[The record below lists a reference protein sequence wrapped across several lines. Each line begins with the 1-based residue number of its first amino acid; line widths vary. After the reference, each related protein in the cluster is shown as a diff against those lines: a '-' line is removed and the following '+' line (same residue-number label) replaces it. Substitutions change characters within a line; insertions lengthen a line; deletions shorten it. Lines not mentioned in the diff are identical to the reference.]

1 MLPPTFMSGEA
12 SRPMAMKGLESQVI
26 ICYYEYMQAEVAYE
40 NERVGELSTGSVTRF
55 IFAMFMALAVVASKS
70 MVYLGFLILIGLQS
84 FRAWGGGYR
93 QLIKIARY
101 LIWLLLFV
109 FIMHL
114 FLHPGRI
121 LFAIW
126 FLKATIEGVFAGAF
140 YGLKLID
147 FTIAA
152 YIIFLTT
159 DPFELISPLERFSRI
174 FGSRGKI
181 ISSLALA
188 FFLAMRFL
196 PELSKQGQMTL
207 LAFKSKG
214 LDLKGGWR
222 YKAKSIT
229 LILPPLFVNAFKRSE
244 VTAAALNVK
253 GYDTRHTRA
262 VLPAWRLT
270 LGDIVTIL
278 ASFVILIAGWRTG

>member
-1 MLPPTFMSGEA
+1 MPT
-12 SRPMAMKGLESQVI
+12 KGLESQVI
-26 ICYYEYMQAEVAYE
+26 MCYHGYVQAEVAYE
-40 NERVGELSTGSVTRF
+40 NERFGEISTGSVARF
-55 IFAMFMALAVVASKS
+55 IFAIFVALAAVASTNL
-70 MVYLGFLILIGLQS
+70 VYLGFLLLISLLS
-84 FRAWGGGYR
+84 FRAWGGGYG
-93 QLIKIARY
+93 QLITFARY
-101 LIWLLLFV
+101 LIWLLIFI

-121 LFAIW
+121 LFVIW
-126 FLKATIEGVFAGAF
+126 FLKATIEGVYAGAF

-159 DPFELISPLERFSRI
+159 DPFELISPLERLSRI
-174 FGSRGKI
+174 LGSRGKI

-196 PELSKQGQMTL
+196 PELSKQGQITL

-214 LDLKGGWR
+214 FDLKGGLR
-222 YKAKSIT
+222 HKAKAIS

-253 GYDTRHTRA
+253 GYATRYTKA
-262 VLPAWRLT
+262 VFPAWRFT
-270 LGDIVTIL
+270 LGDLVTIL

>member
-1 MLPPTFMSGEA
+1 M
-12 SRPMAMKGLESQVI
+12 
-26 ICYYEYMQAEVAYE
+26 
-40 NERVGELSTGSVTRF
+40 
-55 IFAMFMALAVVASKS
+55 
-70 MVYLGFLILIGLQS
+70 
-84 FRAWGGGYR
+84 
-93 QLIKIARY
+93 
-101 LIWLLLFV
+101 
-109 FIMHL
+109 
-114 FLHPGRI
+114 
-121 LFAIW
+121 
-126 FLKATIEGVFAGAF
+126 KATIEGVQAGAF

-159 DPFELISPLERFSRI
+159 DPFELISPLERLSRI
-174 FGSRGKI
+174 LGSRGRI

-214 LDLKGGWR
+214 LDLKGSLR
-222 YKAKSIT
+222 HKAKAIS

-253 GYDTRHTRA
+253 GYATRYKKA
-262 VLPAWRLT
+262 VFPTWKFT
-270 LGDIVTIL
+270 LGDLVTIL
-278 ASFVILIAGWRTG
+278 ASFIILIAGLWIG